1 MSPRDPS
8 AIFVDDLPTM
18 PSQPHVLHAVTLPER
33 RQAVRTRPAA
43 PSRACSA
50 YDRIGKP
57 AIDRVGAFVL
67 LILLL
72 PVLAVVALLVWRKL
86 GAPLLYRQRRVGR
99 DGRQFNMLKFRTME
113 PDRRKRHN
121 PLPSHLDRRR
131 HHKTDHD
138 PRHTDLGR
146 VLRRL
151 SLDELPQLFNVI
163 RGDMSLV
170 GPRPELPSIVARYDG
185 WQHQRHEV
193 KPGITGLW
201 QVTDRQSSA
210 GDMHLHVDTD
220 LEYLGRL
227 SLRTDLGILLRT
239 PLALSKGR

>member
-8 AIFVDDLPTM
+8 ALFVDALPTIHPEPM
-18 PSQPHVLHAVTLPER
+18 PLAPAWPI
-33 RQAVRTRPAA
+33 VRETDDPPRVR
-43 PSRACSA
+43 SRATSP
-50 YDRIGKP
+50 YDRVVKPVIDRIG
-57 AIDRVGAFVL
+57 AAL
-67 LILLL
+67 LLALLL
-72 PVLAVVALLVWRKL
+72 PVIAVVALLVWAKL
-86 GAPLLYRQRRVGR
+86 GAPLLYRQQRVGR
-99 DGRQFNMLKFRTME
+99 DGRAFDMLKFRTME
-113 PDRRKRHN
+113 PDRRTREE
-121 PLPSHLDRRR
+121 PVPVHLDRRR

-138 PRHTDLGR
+138 PRHTSLGR
-146 VLRRL
+146 VLRRY
-151 SLDELPQLFNVI
+151 SLDELPQLWNVV

-170 GPRPELPSIVARYDG
+170 GPRPELPSIVARYEQ

-201 QVTDRQSSA
+201 QVTDRQVSA
-210 GDMHLHVDTD
+210 GDMHLHVATD